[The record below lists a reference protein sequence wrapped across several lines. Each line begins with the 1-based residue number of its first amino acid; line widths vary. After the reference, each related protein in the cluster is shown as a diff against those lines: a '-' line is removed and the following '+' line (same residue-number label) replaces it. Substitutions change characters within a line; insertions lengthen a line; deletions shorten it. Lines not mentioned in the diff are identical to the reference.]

1 MKVAALL
8 FVSVLMKPLPA
19 FAYVDP
25 GSGSLLLQA
34 LAAVGVGLLF
44 YLSRIRDF
52 LLRLFRRSGN
62 EDTTEPSASQ
72 NDKD

>member
-1 MKVAALL
+1 MKVAAFL
-8 FVSVLMKPLPA
+8 FVSVLMTP
-19 FAYVDP
+19 P
-25 GSGSLLLQA
+25 GIRLCRPWFRVPVLQA